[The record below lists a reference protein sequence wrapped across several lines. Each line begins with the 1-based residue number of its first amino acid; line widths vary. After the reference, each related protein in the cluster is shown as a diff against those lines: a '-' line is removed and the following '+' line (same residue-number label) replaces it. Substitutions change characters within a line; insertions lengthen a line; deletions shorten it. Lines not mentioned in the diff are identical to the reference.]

1 MFVNLQRLG
10 GWVAIVALVAVAP
23 ACGEDDDGGSTFEAG
38 GSAGTGTG
46 GSGNVG
52 GIAGSGGSGGSGAS
66 DAGADAPGGSG
77 GSGGDCTAY
86 GQGEECS
93 NCLDQN
99 CCAQATACENDGDCS
114 AMVDCAK
121 ACPDPT
127 DGSSQCVQDC
137 ADQHNLGG
145 TAFNPLILCMG
156 GSCGS
161 VCPYL

>member
-1 MFVNLQRLG
+1 MFTHLQRL
-10 GWVAIVALVAVAP
+10 AASSAFCALVAIAP
-23 ACGEDDDGGSTFEAG
+23 ACGDDDEGGSEFEVG

-52 GIAGSGGSGGSGAS
+52 GLAGSGGSGGSGAS
-66 DAGADAPGGSG
+66 DAGDAAAGSG
-77 GSGGDCTAY
+77 GSGGDCTTY
-86 GQGEECS
+86 GQGEPCAS
-93 NCLDQN
+93 CLDQN
-99 CCAQATACENDGDCS
+99 CCAQASACENSADCS
-114 AMVDCAK
+114 AMVECAK

-127 DGSSQCVQDC
+127 DGSSQCLQDC

-145 TAFNPLILCMG
+145 PEFNPLILCMG